1 MSEKTI
7 IYSPEGAGTGSNG
20 LDPNL
25 WASLMNNGGG
35 FGSGNFIWAIMLLA
49 VLRNGFGW
57 NGNEGNYNMSYLS
70 SQVAQGFGG
79 NTNAISNLST
89 TLNCSIGQIQQA
101 ISAIQS
107 MIQSVGAQNNLSFA
121 QTVNAVQAGDA
132 GIISTLQSCCCDVKN
147 LVTTQGYENRINNL
161 QQSQL
166 IQNGFSQ
173 LGFAASEQT
182 NVIGS
187 KIDHQ
192 STLINDK
199 FCQLEMREMQNK
211 LDSERQK
218 NLALTNQ
225 LSQEHQNALFASM
238 VAPIQQR
245 LADIEC
251 KLPDVARVPYSP
263 VVGIPSCVA
272 YNYGLNALGLAGL
285 NNGIVG

>member
-7 IYSPEGAGTGSNG
+7 IYSPEGAGYGSNG

-25 WASLMNNGGG
+25 WMSMMNNGGMGG
-35 FGSGNFIWAIMLLA
+35 FGGGNFLAILFLIA
-49 VLRNGFGW
+49 IFGRNGF
-57 NGNEGNYNMSYLS
+57 NSGNYDLNYIATQLS
-70 SQVAQGFGG
+70 NGFQGDA
-79 NTNAISNLST
+79 NAINNLST
-89 TLNCSIGQIQQA
+89 QLNCSIGQVQTGIAAVQ
-101 ISAIQS
+101 SAIQNVS
-107 MIQSVGAQNNLSFA
+107 N
-121 QTVNAVQAGDA
+121 QTGMTGMQIINAVNSGDA
-132 GIISTLQSCCCDVKN
+132 NIISTLQSCCCDLK
-147 LVTTQGYENRINNL
+147 TTVNNQGYENRINNL

-173 LGFAASEQT
+173 IGYAAAEQT
-182 NVIGS
+182 NVLGG
-187 KIDHQ
+187 KIDRQ
-192 STLINDK
+192 TTLINDK

-225 LSQEHQNALFASM
+225 LSQEHQNALFATM
-238 VAPIQQR
+238 ITPIQQR

-272 YNYGLNALGLAGL
+272 YNYGLNALGLAGF
-285 NNGIVG
+285 NSGIVG